1 MTYGTTAV
9 GEHAG
14 ASTQSTVAA
23 RGHHRCEVEASH
35 AGRSLWSERSGAG
48 DARRAAVDEFL
59 LARPA
64 RPGFTGPKHAF
75 SSSPTRCRS
84 LTFTTASRLCS
95 TLCTPADP
103 THTDAGGD
111 GASLHMR
118 LPVSGQSARRAHRSG
133 NGTPPGCRPTPR
145 PAGGVGSARRF
156 TDRGSPPET
165 SGAMTRPSP
174 ASQVVQTT
182 VAAQGW
188 VPKLASYDPSWH

>member
-75 SSSPTRCRS
+75 SSSPARCRS
-84 LTFTTASRLCS
+84 FVHARLQA
-95 TLCTPADP
+95 LLNA
-103 THTDAGGD
+103 
-111 GASLHMR
+111 
-118 LPVSGQSARRAHRSG
+118 LP
-133 NGTPPGCRPTPR
+133 
-145 PAGGVGSARRF
+145 
-156 TDRGSPPET
+156 
-165 SGAMTRPSP
+165 PS
-174 ASQVVQTT
+174 
-182 VAAQGW
+182 
-188 VPKLASYDPSWH
+188 